1 MSSVDLGFIDKAID
15 PVIEHW
21 FYSFCKKHDLLK
33 EDIQDLIRP
42 ENGFDTLAK
51 KRLLIK
57 IDYLI
62 KTPYWPYKETWGA
75 GGYSAIEVA
84 SKDGFVGLN
93 GILKSLSN

>member
-1 MSSVDLGFIDKAID
+1 MSSADLGFIDKAID

-62 KTPYWPYKETWGA
+62 KTPYWPYKETLGSQGPFLEFA
-75 GGYSAIEVA
+75 AKSGYKALLSV
-84 SKDGFVGLN
+84 
-93 GILKSLSN
+93 LKAHL